1 MGKRAMTEVLTDC
14 LNIVRSVGPA
24 FADRAEQHDAEDA
37 FVAKNYNDLKAEKYF
52 SAMVPVEFGGGGAT
66 HRQMCQAQKE
76 LAGYCSS
83 TALSTSMH
91 HHLIA
96 AALYNH
102 QNGKPGE
109 KLLRAVGAKELVL
122 VSTGATDWL
131 ASNGTM
137 IKVDGGYNL
146 DARKFFASG
155 SPAGD
160 MAISSAPYLDPIE
173 GWQVL
178 HFPVPLNAK
187 GVHIGT
193 DWRAMGMR
201 GTGSN
206 TMSFDEV
213 FIPEDSIA
221 LRRPQG
227 DFHAVWNVV
236 LTVAMPLIM
245 SVYAGIAEKA
255 AMIAREK
262 AATRPDPSATYLL
275 GEMENAL
282 ATTQLAHASMV
293 DIANNFDFDPVNETA
308 NAILIRKTIVAKS
321 AKETVEKAMEACG
334 GSGYFRATGLER
346 LLRDVLASQFHPLA
360 EKKQLVFTG
369 RMSQG
374 LDPVAA
380 LE

>member
-1 MGKRAMTEVLTDC
+1 MTELLTDC
-14 LNIVRSVGPA
+14 LNIVRTVGPT
-24 FADRAEQHDAEDA
+24 FAARAEQHDAEDT
-37 FVAKNYNDLKAEKYF
+37 FVFQNYDDLKAEKYF
-52 SAMVPVEFGGGGAT
+52 SAMVPVEFGGGGAS
-66 HRQMCQAQKE
+66 HREMCQALKE
-76 LAGYCSS
+76 LAGFCSS
-83 TALSTSMH
+83 TALATSMH
-91 HHLIA
+91 QHLIA
-96 AALYNH
+96 AAVFNH
-102 QNGKPGE
+102 QKGRPGA
-109 KLLRAVGAKELVL
+109 KLLEAVAAKELVL

-137 IKVDGGYNL
+137 IKVEGGYYL

-160 MAISSAPYLDPIE
+160 LAITSAPYLDPIE

-178 HFPVPLNAK
+178 HFPVPLNAR

-206 TMSFDEV
+206 TMTFDEV
-213 FIPEDSIA
+213 YIPEEAIA
-221 LRRPQG
+221 LKRPQG

-245 SVYAGIAEKA
+245 SVYTGIAEKA
-255 AMIAREK
+255 ATIAREK
-262 AATRPDPSATYLL
+262 AAKRPDPSTPYLL

-282 ATTQLAHASMV
+282 TTTQLAHASMV
-293 DIANNFDFDPVNETA
+293 DIANNFDFDPVDATA
-308 NAILIRKTIVAKS
+308 NDILMRKTIVAKS

-334 GSGYFRATGLER
+334 GSGYFRATRLER

-369 RMSQG
+369 RMAQG
-374 LDPVAA
+374 LDPVEA
-380 LE
+380 LG